1 MRSSDEQTQQKTS
14 EEGWRQ
20 KVAVK
25 PQKYAGA
32 LSPSPAQMDTP
43 PRAEDH
49 SELLEKTLDVF
60 SQAKFRK
67 KSCKNPKFTFRKS
80 EKNRGSFLPHEGM
93 FHAVAFP
100 FKQ

>member
-1 MRSSDEQTQQKTS
+1 MNT
-14 EEGWRQ
+14 
-20 KVAVK
+20 A
-25 PQKYAGA
+25 
-32 LSPSPAQMDTP
+32 
-43 PRAEDH
+43 
-49 SELLEKTLDVF
+49 VF

>member
-1 MRSSDEQTQQKTS
+1 MERTQQDWFS
-14 EEGWRQ
+14 IFDHQRRLMEE
-20 KVAVK
+20 KL
-25 PQKYAGA
+25 A
-32 LSPSPAQMDTP
+32 LLYRFEQFLQQLP
-43 PRAEDH
+43 
-49 SELLEKTLDVF
+49 VF